1 MKRVDFD
8 NEGNLMPQK
17 IKYKPKRDEE
27 TEEMVDKYIKRKINF
42 QINYDNDGNS
52 IFVKKEKC

>member
-1 MKRVDFD
+1 VDFD